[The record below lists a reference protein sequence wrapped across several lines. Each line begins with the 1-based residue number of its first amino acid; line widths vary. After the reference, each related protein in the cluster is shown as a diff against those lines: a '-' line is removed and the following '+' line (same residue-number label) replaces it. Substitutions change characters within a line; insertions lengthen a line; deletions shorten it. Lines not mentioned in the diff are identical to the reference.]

1 MPYDF
6 LNNNPLLADMSPE
19 KLQFLMNFAT
29 AKKPTDIKDRFL
41 SSLPGKY
48 WRKYPS
54 LPNKYPEKK

>member
-29 AKKPTDIKDRFL
+29 AKKPTDTKAEHVRRRICQ
-41 SSLPGKY
+41 S
-48 WRKYPS
+48 
-54 LPNKYPEKK
+54 